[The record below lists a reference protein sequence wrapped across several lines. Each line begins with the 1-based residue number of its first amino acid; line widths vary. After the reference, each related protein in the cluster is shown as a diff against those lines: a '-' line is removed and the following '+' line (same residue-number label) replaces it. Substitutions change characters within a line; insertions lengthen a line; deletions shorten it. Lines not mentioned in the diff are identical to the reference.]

1 MLCLITYC
9 KVCSKYTVCYSETIK
24 DLLRCSDCIK
34 TNDTIYT
41 LDDLKEDYYDE

>member
-9 KVCSKYTVCYSETIK
+9 KVCSKHTVCYSETTK
-24 DLLRCSDCIK
+24 DLLRCSDYIK
-34 TNDTIYT
+34 TTYT